1 MGSSLSLVSEVQKG
15 SVFYFDLEVP
25 YELSDRH
32 EDEDLKISKV
42 LIVDDNEANRIIIQ
56 HMLAYKNIDS

>member
-1 MGSSLSLVSEVQKG
+1 MGSKLSLVSEPQKG

-25 YELSDRH
+25 YEISDRH
-32 EDEDLKISKV
+32 EDEDLKINKV

-56 HMLAYKNIDS
+56 HMLAYKI